1 MSKEI
6 PLKLMVGAVSNEKGV
21 SEEVVFQAIE
31 AALVSATKKKNGA
44 DIDVQVVIDRKSGR
58 YETFRVWTVVPDFI
72 PDAAEGGESALT
84 GTPNSSADEPSG
96 LVEFP
101 LKQIP
106 LSEAQRRTPP
116 LNVGDVVREPLES
129 VEFGRIAAQ
138 TAKQVIMKKVRE
150 AEFENI
156 ADEFRKKKGQLVTAI
171 VKKTSREV
179 VILDLGSNAEGIL
192 RREDMLPREAL
203 RPGDRIRTYLLE
215 VLLEAKGPQLVLS
228 RTCNEMLIE
237 LFKIE
242 VPEVGE
248 GIIEIKAAA
257 RDPGARAKIAV
268 KTNDGRID
276 PVGACVGIR
285 GARVQAVSNELGG
298 ERVDIV
304 LWDDNPAQL
313 VMNAMSP
320 AEVISIVVDEDA
332 HTMDVAVSEEHLSQ
346 AIGRNGQNVRLAS
359 LLTGWEL
366 NVITEKEA
374 KERTSAEQEKLLSVF
389 TDKLQV
395 DDEVATVLIEEGFTS
410 LEEVAYVPI
419 QELLSIDGFDE
430 EMVNELRVRAKDAL
444 LTQAI
449 ATEEKLTGKEPSE
462 DLLSLEGMDRQLA
475 FVLANRG
482 ISSRDDLAEQA
493 VDDLRGI
500 EGLTDEKAAKLIMA
514 ARAHWFE

>member
-6 PLKLMVGAVSNEKGV
+6 PLKLIVGAVSNEKGV
-21 SEEVVFQAIE
+21 SEEVVFQAVE
-31 AALVSATKKKNGA
+31 AALVSATKKRYGA
-44 DIDVQVVIDRKSGR
+44 DIDVRVAIDRKTGS
-58 YETFRVWTVVPDFI
+58 YDTFRVWTIVPD
-72 PDAAEGGESALT
+72 PDEETSESL
-84 GTPNSSADEPSG
+84 E
-96 LVEFP
+96 VEFP

-106 LSEAQRRTPP
+106 LSEAKKTHPSVE
-116 LNVGDVVREPLES
+116 LGTTIEEPLES

-138 TAKQVIMKKVRE
+138 TAKQVILKKVRE

-156 ADEFRKKKGQLVTAI
+156 ADEYRKKKGQLVTGI

-179 VILDLGSNAEGIL
+179 VFLDLGGNAEGVL
-192 RREDMLPREAL
+192 RREDMLPREAV
-203 RPGDRIRTYLLE
+203 RPGDRLRTYLVDVVTEL
-215 VLLEAKGPQLVLS
+215 KGPQLLLS

-248 GIIEIKAAA
+248 GIIEIKSVA
-257 RDPGARAKIAV
+257 RDPGVRAKIAV

-313 VMNAMSP
+313 VMNAMAP

-332 HTMDVAVSEEHLSQ
+332 HTMDIAVGEEHLSQ

-366 NVITEKEA
+366 NVITENEA
-374 KERTSAEQEKLLSVF
+374 KERTTAEQERLVKIF
-389 TDKLQV
+389 TESLHV
-395 DDEVATVLIEEGFTS
+395 DADVAGVLIEEGFTS
-410 LEEVAYVPI
+410 LEEIAYVPI
-419 QELLSIDGFDE
+419 QELMGIEGFDE
-430 EMVNELRVRAKDAL
+430 ETVNELRVRAKDVL

-449 ATEEKLTGKEPSE
+449 ASEEKLGEKEPAE
-462 DLLSLEGMDRQLA
+462 DLLTLEGMDRHLA

-482 ISSRDDLAEQA
+482 IVTRDDLAEQA
-493 VDDLRGI
+493 VDDLKGI
-500 EGLTDEKAAKLIMA
+500 PGLTDEKAAALIMA
-514 ARAHWFE
+514 ARAHWFV

>member
-6 PLKLMVGAVSNEKGV
+6 PLKLIVGAVSNEKGV
-21 SEEVVFQAIE
+21 SEEVVFQAVE
-31 AALVSATKKKNGA
+31 AALVSATKKKYGA
-44 DIDVQVVIDRKSGR
+44 DIDVRVAIDRKTGL
-58 YETFRVWTVVPDFI
+58 YDTYRVWTVVADPD
-72 PDAAEGGESALT
+72 PEETL
-84 GTPNSSADEPSG
+84 
-96 LVEFP
+96 EFP
-101 LKQIP
+101 MREIA
-106 LSEAQRRTPP
+106 LSQAKARMPEAV
-116 LNVGDVVREPLES
+116 VGSVIEDSLES

-138 TAKQVIMKKVRE
+138 SAKQVILKKVRE

-156 ADEFRKKKGQLVTAI
+156 ADEYRKKKGQLVTGV
-171 VKKTSREV
+171 VKKTSRELV
-179 VILDLGSNAEGIL
+179 FMDLGSNAEGIL
-192 RREDMLPREAL
+192 RREDMLPREAV
-203 RPGDRIRTYLLE
+203 RPGDRVRTYLVDVITDL
-215 VLLEAKGPQLVLS
+215 KGPQLLLS
-228 RTCNEMLIE
+228 RTCDEMLVE

-248 GIIEIKAAA
+248 GIIEIKSVA
-257 RDPGARAKIAV
+257 RDPGIRAKIAV

-313 VMNAMSP
+313 VMNAMAP

-332 HTMDVAVSEEHLSQ
+332 HTMDVAVAEEHLSQ

-366 NVITEKEA
+366 NVITDKEA
-374 KERTSAEQEKLLSVF
+374 TDRTAAEQERLLGIF
-389 TDKLQV
+389 TENLHV
-395 DDEVATVLIEEGFTS
+395 DAEVAGVLIEEGFTS
-410 LEEVAYVPI
+410 LEEIAYVPI

-430 EMVNELRVRAKDAL
+430 ETINELRVRAKDAL

-449 ATEEKLTGKEPSE
+449 ASEEKLSGHEPAS
-462 DLLSLEGMDRQLA
+462 DLLSLEGMDRHLA
-475 FVLANRG
+475 FVLANLG
-482 ISSRDDLAEQA
+482 IVTRDDLAEQA
-493 VDDLRGI
+493 VDDLTGI
-500 EGLTDEKAAKLIMA
+500 PGLSEERAAALIMA